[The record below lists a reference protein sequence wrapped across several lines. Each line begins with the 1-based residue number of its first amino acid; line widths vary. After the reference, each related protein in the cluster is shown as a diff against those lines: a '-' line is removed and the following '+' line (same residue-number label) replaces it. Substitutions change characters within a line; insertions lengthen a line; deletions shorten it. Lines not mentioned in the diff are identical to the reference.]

1 MFSHIQVLVLFLKE
15 GSGFWECS
23 FTYQWLDTGF
33 IATPSPSL
41 FQLPTERW
49 FWKQLLSPYRVGLS
63 SFVSLLAERGV
74 MVSGSDPNDS
84 CPKLKAVFKKGRW
97 K

>member
-1 MFSHIQVLVLFLKE
+1 MFVYIPVL
-15 GSGFWECS
+15 G
-23 FTYQWLDTGF
+23 TGF
-33 IATPSPSL
+33 IAIPSPLLL

-63 SFVSLLAERGV
+63 SFVSLLAEARV
-74 MVSGSDPNDS
+74 MVADSDPNDS